1 MASLYS
7 HCCGHN
13 RNICA
18 LLLDQWFKSKV
29 LPPSS
34 FHQAKA
40 KHVPRCSSIASP
52 PKVTCWKETTRLNPR
67 TGSLAQIHQSGSH
80 GLLVS
85 PFPQPMGSLT
95 RNQLFLFMIQSRT
108 NPKKNQLH
116 CQLTRE
122 QGCTSCINTSFTSS
136 LDTSTT

>member
-13 RNICA
+13 RNMCT
-18 LLLDQWFKSKV
+18 LLLHQQCKSKV

-34 FHQAKA
+34 FHHAKA

-95 RNQLFLFMIQSRT
+95 KNRLFLFMIQLRI
-108 NPKKNQLH
+108 NPRKNQLH
-116 CQLTRE
+116 CHLTRE

-136 LDTSTT
+136 LDTSTK